1 MVEVLRPVKSP
12 ERLSPEKPFLVLA
25 HAYQP
30 HREPLLPSGGRLNVV
45 SGINEEIY
53 NQVYKP
59 IFAEGDSLPRGIV
72 FSFYPGLRDWL
83 KNAHPQEFQ
92 RIVEKINAIPNKEY
106 HVLGD
111 PYIHLILPLQ
121 PKEDQDMLIKIGK
134 EAFKRDLGF
143 EPKGIWLPE
152 AAVSRTTLEV
162 ASDNGYEF
170 VALRDNQLRQS
181 DVNPIRVNTRN
192 GKGISVV
199 HFNSGLS
206 GSLSFDDGVSLNA
219 DSFLDNLSRLDSK
232 TVVVGSDIEL
242 YGHHKKNRDKFLNYL
257 EKPGTLEKH
266 GFVPF
271 DVKKALEETDGQITD
286 INEGSSWS
294 CEHNLGRWTG
304 ECACDNANERT
315 RSDKGRFYQTLS
327 EYGRE
332 LNTRLDVLNSN
343 WRTEF
348 MEFFLKN
355 RGVMF
360 SSGEIPV
367 IGDDDKLFWAK
378 YSEFVG
384 KTSCGW
390 FFGGEG
396 SPEREIPRVMIEE
409 IEKLV
414 PDIAEHTVFLFLLDK
429 SSKTSIMITGM

>member
-1 MVEVLRPVKSP
+1 MVEALGPVKSP
-12 ERLSPEKPFLVLA
+12 ERLSLEKPFLVLA

-45 SGINEEIY
+45 PGINEEIY

-59 IFAEGDSLPRGIV
+59 IFAEGESLPTGIV

-83 KNAHPQEFQ
+83 KDAHPQEFQ
-92 RIVEKINAIPNKEY
+92 KIVEKINEIPNKEY

-152 AAVSRTTLEV
+152 TAVSRTTLEV
-162 ASDNGYEF
+162 VSDNGYEYI
-170 VALRDNQLRQS
+170 ALRDNQIWQS
-181 DVNPIRVNTRN
+181 NVNPIRVNTRN
-192 GKGISVV
+192 GKGINVI

-206 GSLSFDDGVSLNA
+206 GSLSFDDVVSLNA
-219 DSFLDNLSRLDSK
+219 DRFLENLSRLDSQ

-242 YGHHKKNRDKFLNYL
+242 YGHHKKDRDKFLNYL

-266 GFVPF
+266 GFIPF
-271 DVKKALEETDGQITD
+271 DVKNALEETTGQITN
-286 INEGSSWS
+286 INEASSWS
-294 CEHNLGRWTG
+294 CEHGLGRWTG
-304 ECACDNANERT
+304 ECPCDNANDRT
-315 RSDKGRFYQTLS
+315 RSDKARFYQTLG
-327 EYGRE
+327 EHGRE
-332 LNTRLDVLNSN
+332 LNSRLDVSDPN
-343 WRTEF
+343 WRTIF
-348 MEFFLKN
+348 ADFFLEN
-355 RGVMF
+355 RKMMF
-360 SSGEIPV
+360 NPGELPV
-367 IGDDDKLFWAK
+367 IDDSDKLFWAK
-378 YSEFVG
+378 YSELVG

-390 FFGGEG
+390 FFGGES
-396 SPEREIPRVMIEE
+396 SPEREIPRVMIAE

-414 PDIAEHTVFLFLLDK
+414 PNFF
-429 SSKTSIMITGM
+429 